1 MLTMIIYILSIVVSV
16 LNFAVR
22 NHPNSI
28 VGYRVDDT
36 IQYPDIW
43 TKIHWIAAISGGISC
58 IAAGVCFFFLSK
70 EALSIIVWIN
80 LFFPILVT
88 LPFIYI
94 LGGKRRKEE
103 GAREEQQKREAERA
117 ESM

>member
-88 LPFIYI
+88 LPFIY
-94 LGGKRRKEE
+94 KRRKEE